1 MPRRTFDILQ
11 WCADNKGRHA
21 IDANVQYAKQA
32 TGGNDP
38 SITKAMRYSQYVRNA
53 KPKSVTIK
61 KTTSTQSQS
70 NDFLSVT
77 TLG

>member
-1 MPRRTFDILQ
+1 MPRRTFDILK
-11 WCADNKGRHA
+11 WCADNRGRQA
-21 IDANVQYAKQA
+21 LDANVQYEKQA

-53 KPKSVTIK
+53 KPHSN
-61 KTTSTQSQS
+61 KTANNISTQSQS
-70 NDFLSVT
+70 NNFLTTT